1 MFIAHE
7 WDLVWIYSLRLV
19 IIFSN
24 LSLKII
30 SNISGIINK
39 FGIKNKGDRRLS
51 LNSIAMCIV
60 VNVE

>member
-7 WDLVWIYSLRLV
+7 WVLVWIYSLRLV

-39 FGIKNKGDRRLS
+39 YGIIIKK
-51 LNSIAMCIV
+51 IMMIV
-60 VNVE
+60 D